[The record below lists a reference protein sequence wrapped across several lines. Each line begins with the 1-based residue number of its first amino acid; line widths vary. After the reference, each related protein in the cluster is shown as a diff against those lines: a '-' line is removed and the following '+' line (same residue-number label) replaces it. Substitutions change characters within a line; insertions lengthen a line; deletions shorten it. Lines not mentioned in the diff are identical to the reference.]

1 MNGSNKEVVH
11 GNSVPEMEFESGRV
25 LKPGMRVSVKSRH
38 GTTGTGVIKDLR
50 VWKNCPPTVVLEMDA
65 DTQWSQKSQ
74 AGWPLD
80 IERLPTLGVWG
91 GEIESVLEI
100 N

>member
-1 MNGSNKEVVH
+1 MNGSSQEVIH
-11 GNSVPEMEFESGRV
+11 GNSIPEVEFESGRT
-25 LKPGMRVSVKSRH
+25 LKPGMRVRVNSRH
-38 GTTGTGVIKDLR
+38 GTTGTGTIKDLR
-50 VWKNCPPTVVLEMDA
+50 VWTNCPPTVVLEMDA

-80 IERLPTLGVWG
+80 IVRFPSLGVFG
-91 GEIESVLEI
+91 GEIAEVLVL